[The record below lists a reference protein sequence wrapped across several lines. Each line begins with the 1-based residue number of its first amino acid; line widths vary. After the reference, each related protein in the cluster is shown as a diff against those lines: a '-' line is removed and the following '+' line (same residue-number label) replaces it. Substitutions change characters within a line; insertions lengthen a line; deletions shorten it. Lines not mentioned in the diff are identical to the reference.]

1 MSLKPSQQTHPSGV
15 RPRNQR
21 NTSQASRSSPGRLP
35 NSLVSLIEQDAPLQN
50 NSLLVLMYGSFQTQL
65 EPQTQEGVGSWL
77 KERIRTHGLPSLVR
91 FGSRH
96 RAQVFCP
103 DQFKSWLEP
112 LAAEA

>member
-1 MSLKPSQQTHPSGV
+1 
-15 RPRNQR
+15 
-21 NTSQASRSSPGRLP
+21 
-35 NSLVSLIEQDAPLQN
+35 VSLIEQDAPLQT
-50 NSLLVLMYGSFQTQL
+50 NSLLVLMYSSFQTQL
-65 EPQTQEGVGSWL
+65 EPETKLGVGSWL

>member
-1 MSLKPSQQTHPSGV
+1 MSLKPSQQTHPSGA
-15 RPRNQR
+15 RSRNQR
-21 NTSQASRSSPGRLP
+21 NTSQASRSSHSRLP
-35 NSLVSLIEQDAPLQN
+35 HSLVALIEQDAPLQA
-50 NSLLVLMYGSFQTQL
+50 NSLLVLMYSSFQTQL
-65 EPQTQEGVGSWL
+65 EPETKLGVGSWL

-96 RAQVFCP
+96 RAQVLCQ